1 MSGKFLPFLCLILV
15 CVLHLANG
23 QCEQWTEDELISCI
37 MQGTCY
43 DCSIGCDCNSGYVR
57 SIEGVCIPTNLCS
70 SIDGDEVTVAEDRGC
85 PKQSLCRRSCIRSG
99 KKGGR
104 CTGPKKRKCRCN

>member
-1 MSGKFLPFLCLILV
+1 MVISCRAYGCIYTLRFLKE
-15 CVLHLANG
+15 VLHLANG

-43 DCSIGCDCNSGYVR
+43 DCSTGCDCNSGYVR

-70 SIDGDEVTVAEDRGC
+70 ISRIPDLRTNLVKKCFMKSRFPNAWNCRIPWQAKEDIWF
-85 PKQSLCRRSCIRSG
+85 PI
-99 KKGGR
+99 
-104 CTGPKKRKCRCN
+104 

>member
-70 SIDGDEVTVAEDRGC
+70 NESEVVVAESSGC
-85 PKQSLCRRSCIRSG
+85 RHCHRNCRRRG
-99 KKGGR
+99 YKGGR
-104 CTGPKKRKCRCN
+104 CHRGHCNCY